1 MLRQQTHK
9 QILDNL
15 TSSVLLLDEKLCI
28 QYMNPAAEMLLE
40 ATLRRM
46 KDRPIEEWL
55 SSSEEEIRVL
65 QESFSSGHPY
75 SKRESRLVTQ
85 TGQELIVDY
94 SVNPVP
100 QSGVLLEIQARDR
113 LIRIEREEEILTR
126 HATARTLVRGL
137 AHEIK
142 NPLGG
147 IRGAAQL
154 LERELGDE
162 SLHEYTRIIIEEA
175 DRLRNLVDRLLG
187 PHKLPNIELVNVHA
201 ILERVFSLIQV
212 ECAGRISLVR
222 DYDPSIP
229 EFEGDSEQLIQA
241 ILNIARNAMEALQEA
256 ATPDP
261 QIVLRTRALR
271 QITLGTERHRLVCSV
286 EVIDNGPGI
295 PRDMIDSIFYPMVT
309 GRPDGSGLGLS
320 IAQSIINRHH
330 GLIECNTEPG
340 ETRFQLFIP
349 LEQNHENLR

>member
-1 MLRQQTHK
+1 MFRQQSHK

-15 TSSVLLLDEKLCI
+15 TSSVLLLDESLCI

-40 ATLRRM
+40 ATLRRL
-46 KDRPIEEWL
+46 KNRSIEDWL
-55 SSSEEEIRVL
+55 SSSDEEIKVL
-65 QESFSSGHPY
+65 KESYRSGHPY
-75 SKRESRLVTQ
+75 SKRESRLLTQ
-85 TGQELIVDY
+85 SGQELIVDY

-100 QSGVLLEIQARDR
+100 QSGLLLEIQARDR
-113 LIRIEREEEILTR
+113 LIRIEREEEMLTR

-154 LERELGDE
+154 LERELSDE
-162 SLHEYTRIIIEEA
+162 GLHEYTRIIIEEA

-187 PHKLPNIELVNVHA
+187 PHKLPNIEMVNIHA
-201 ILERVFSLIQV
+201 ILERVCSLVQV
-212 ECAGRISLVR
+212 ESAGHIHLVR

-241 ILNIARNAMEALQEA
+241 MLNITRNAMEALQESK
-256 ATPDP
+256 TPQP
-261 QIVLRTRALR
+261 QILLRTRALR

-286 EVIDNGPGI
+286 EIIDNGPGI
-295 PRDMIDSIFYPMVT
+295 PGELLSTIFYPMVT

-340 ETRFQLFIP
+340 QTRFQLFIP
-349 LEQNHENLR
+349 LEQNHESLR

>member
-1 MLRQQTHK
+1 MFRHQTHK

-15 TSSVLLLDEKLCI
+15 TSSVLLLDDSLCI
-28 QYMNPAAEMLLE
+28 QYMNPAAEMLLQ
-40 ATLRRM
+40 ATLRRLR
-46 KDRPIEEWL
+46 KRPIEEWL
-55 SSSEEEIRVL
+55 SSSEDELAVL
-65 QESFSSGHPY
+65 RASLANGHPY
-75 SKRESRLVTQ
+75 SRRESRLITQ
-85 TGQELIVDY
+85 SGNEVIVDY

-100 QSGVLLEIQARDR
+100 QSGLLLEIQARDR
-113 LIRIEREEEILTR
+113 LIRIEREEEMLTR

-154 LERELGDE
+154 LERELDNE
-162 SLHEYTRIIIEEA
+162 ELHEYTRIIIDEA

-187 PHKLPNIELVNVHA
+187 PHKLPNIEMVNIHA
-201 ILERVFSLIQV
+201 ILERVCSLVQV
-212 ECAGRISLVR
+212 ESAGSIHLVR

-241 ILNIARNAMEALQEA
+241 ILNIVRNAMQALQEA
-256 ATPDP
+256 DTEQP

-295 PRDMIDSIFYPMVT
+295 PPALLNTIFYPMVT

-320 IAQSIINRHH
+320 IAQSIVNQHR
-330 GLIECNTEPG
+330 GLIECHTEPG
-340 ETRFQLFIP
+340 GTRFQLFIP